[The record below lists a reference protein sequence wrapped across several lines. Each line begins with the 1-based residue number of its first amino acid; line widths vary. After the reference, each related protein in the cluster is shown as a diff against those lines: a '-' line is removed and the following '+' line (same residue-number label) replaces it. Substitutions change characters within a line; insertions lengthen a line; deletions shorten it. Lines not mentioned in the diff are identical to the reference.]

1 MLIKKYLNLKDLV
14 NNPSSRPMYASLI
27 NTPEMYNQFQK
38 IIEEYRKEHIILLKK
53 YSNLDQNLNDKLVSQ
68 KNYDPWDT
76 LERPSNTLWYQI
88 QRKRDKLEERLWVHE
103 LILNALIATDELINE
118 NVKPQKK

>member
-14 NNPSSRPMYASLI
+14 NNPSSRPMYAALI

-38 IIEEYRKEHIILLKK
+38 IIDEYREEHIILLKK
-53 YSNLDQNLNDKLVSQ
+53 YSNLDQNLNDKLISQ

-76 LERPSNTLWYQI
+76 LERPSNTIWYQI
-88 QRKRDKLEERLWVHE
+88 QKKRDKLEERLWVHE
-103 LILNALIATDELINE
+103 LILNALLATDELISE
-118 NVKPQKK
+118 NVKPKK